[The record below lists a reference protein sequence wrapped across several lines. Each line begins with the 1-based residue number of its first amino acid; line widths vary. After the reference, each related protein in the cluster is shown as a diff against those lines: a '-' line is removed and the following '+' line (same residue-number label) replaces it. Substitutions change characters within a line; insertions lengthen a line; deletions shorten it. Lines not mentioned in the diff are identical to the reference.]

1 MKLRPAETISAD
13 VLVIGGGGAGLRA
26 AIEARGRGADVLLVS
41 KARVGYGNNTAI
53 ARGAFAA
60 MGQGVPQDSPEVHFK
75 DTLASGCF
83 LNNQRLVEVMTQGS
97 GELVRELE
105 EIGVKY
111 AIGAEGI
118 RLGHLPGHSYARTIN
133 CVESLGIGF
142 TVPLRR
148 QALSMGVRFAEGV
161 TITRLL
167 GTGSAA
173 SGAVGLDRQG
183 GAFVFLA
190 KATVL
195 AASGLG
201 QVYLRTNNAAG
212 STGDGYALAY
222 QAGLSLVDMEFIQ
235 FYPTSPGDFGGTG
248 LVVYEHLVA
257 REGAAVRN
265 SLGENILPKYGI
277 EEPMVMTRDRLARA
291 IMLEIREGRSME
303 GSLELDIS
311 HLSDEKFQRLRPLLP
326 KGAAPGNKR
335 FRVAPTAHFT
345 MGGVMIDVEARTR
358 LDGLYAAGEVCGGV
372 HGANRLTSNAL
383 TEIFVFGTVAGRNAA
398 LRAAGMEMPSPD
410 ERELSDERERLEL
423 LGSTQDGEDIGEL
436 RRELRSAM
444 WQGAGIIRGAEGL
457 KETLDTVARLRERFK
472 AVSVDSPAELLR
484 AIELFSMLTVGEV
497 ISRAALE
504 RTESR
509 GAHYRADY
517 PQEGDPEWLKNI
529 VVSRRDGEM
538 SISESRVDLVRAKP

>member
-1 MKLRPAETISAD
+1 
-13 VLVIGGGGAGLRA
+13 
-26 AIEARGRGADVLLVS
+26 
-41 KARVGYGNNTAI
+41 
-53 ARGAFAA
+53 
-60 MGQGVPQDSPEVHFK
+60 
-75 DTLASGCF
+75 
-83 LNNQRLVEVMTQGS
+83 
-97 GELVRELE
+97 
-105 EIGVKY
+105 
-111 AIGAEGI
+111 
-118 RLGHLPGHSYARTIN
+118 
-133 CVESLGIGF
+133 
-142 TVPLRR
+142 
-148 QALSMGVRFAEGV
+148 
-161 TITRLL
+161 
-167 GTGSAA
+167 
-173 SGAVGLDRQG
+173 
-183 GAFVFLA
+183 
-190 KATVL
+190 
-195 AASGLG
+195 
-201 QVYLRTNNAAG
+201 
-212 STGDGYALAY
+212 
-222 QAGLSLVDMEFIQ
+222 
-235 FYPTSPGDFGGTG
+235 
-248 LVVYEHLVA
+248 
-257 REGAAVRN
+257 
-265 SLGENILPKYGI
+265 
-277 EEPMVMTRDRLARA
+277 
-291 IMLEIREGRSME
+291 ME

-529 VVSRRDGEM
+529 VVSRRDGEI